1 MATQSKAHLTE
12 AEYLA
17 LDRTA
22 AVRSEL
28 LDGEMFAMAGA
39 SLSHVRITGNVYAS
53 LRAQLERR
61 GCEVF
66 TSDLRVRVP
75 RTGLFTYPDLV
86 IVCGEPELY
95 DDEAMDTLLNPA
107 LIVEVLSDTT
117 EAYDRGE
124 KFAHYRTIESLE
136 GYVLVAQDRVL
147 VEHYARQGDLWV
159 LRAADRPDQ
168 TVELASVGCEL
179 ALADVYQRVQHASE

>member
-12 AEYLA
+12 AEYLS
-17 LDRTA
+17 LDRVAT
-22 AVRSEL
+22 VKSEF

-39 SLSHVRITGNVYAS
+39 SLIHNRICGNVYAS
-53 LRAQLERR
+53 LRPQLERR
-61 GCEVF
+61 GCEIF

-86 IVCGEPELY
+86 VVCGEAELY

-107 LIVEVLSDTT
+107 LIVEVLSGTT

-124 KFAHYRTIESLE
+124 KFAHYRTIASLE
-136 GYVLVAQDRVL
+136 SYVLVAQDRVL

-159 LRAADRPDQ
+159 LRDADRLDA
-168 TVELASVGCEL
+168 TLELASVGCEL
-179 ALADVYQRVQHASE
+179 ALTDVYKRVPHAS